1 MEYRNELKFFVTDRD
16 LELIRYRLQP
26 LMRPDIHQNGESYMV
41 RSLYFDDYQDSCKR
55 ENEDGIGSRQKFRI
69 RIYNADDAFI
79 RLEQKIKYR
88 ERNRKEVSFLSRE
101 ECLAYMDCNIRSL
114 PEAHSKQ
121 ERELHMK
128 IKLKGVHPVCIVEY
142 KRTAWVEPKG
152 NVRIT
157 FDRNIGGS
165 SRTGSFLDEK
175 IMPVPLLPKG
185 VNILEIKYDALFPQ
199 YLYEA
204 LNIGILQRSAFSKYY
219 YAREVQG

>member
-1 MEYRNELKFFVTDRD
+1 MEYRNELKFLVADKD

-26 LMRPDIHQNGESYMV
+26 LMSPDIHQNGTSYMV

-55 ENEDGIGSRQKFRI
+55 ENEDGIGNRKKFRI
-69 RIYNADDAFI
+69 RMYNADDTFI
-79 RLEQKIKYR
+79 KLEQKIKCQG
-88 ERNRKEVSFLSRE
+88 RNRKEAGILSRD
-101 ECLAYMDCNIRSL
+101 ECLHYMNGSVKSL

-121 ERELHMK
+121 ERELQMK
-128 IKLKGVHPVCIVEY
+128 IRLKGMHPVCIVEY
-142 KRTAWVEPKG
+142 ERTAWVERKG

-165 SRTGSFLDEK
+165 SRTDVFLDKK
-175 IMPVPLLPKG
+175 IMSVPVLPSG
-185 VNILEIKYDALFPQ
+185 VSILEIKYDALFPQ